1 MSHQA
6 ADLRKQNRKLDL
18 QELFHL
24 GLEAVLKAEALFEF
38 SCNYCNEITA
48 NKESLRGYLGRADEI
63 DRNPTFSRGS
73 SCLAGR
79 ACIPISFLFHDTRKQ
94 CSALTNTE

>member
-6 ADLRKQNRKLDL
+6 ADLHKQSRKLDL

-24 GLEAVLKAEALFEF
+24 GMAAVLKAEALFES

-48 NKESLRGYLGRADEI
+48 NKESL
-63 DRNPTFSRGS
+63 
-73 SCLAGR
+73 
-79 ACIPISFLFHDTRKQ
+79 
-94 CSALTNTE
+94 